1 MLSDIT
7 NSNTCLTENATL
19 QLDIP
24 VPEHLWKCHHVV
36 TVEGYKVTARGSHID
51 IVSVPKVAELEVV

>member
-1 MLSDIT
+1 M
-7 NSNTCLTENATL
+7 ENATL

-36 TVEGYKVTARGSHID
+36 TVGGYKVTARGSHID